1 MDWTDA
7 RVEQLRELWVAG
19 FSARE
24 IAERLGDGATRNAVI
39 GKANR
44 LGLSKPTKSS
54 ITRRQ
59 KTEAR
64 AQEMHVATQMPP
76 GGATVLT
83 LTTSSCR
90 WPVGHPGEPHF
101 HFCGAKTTPGQPYCE
116 QHARLAYQAPQPR
129 ENRRRA

>member
-7 RVEQLRELWVAG
+7 SIEQLRELWVAG

-24 IAERLGDGATRNAVI
+24 IADRLGEGATRNAVI

-44 LGLSKPTKSS
+44 MGLSKPTKSS

-59 KTEAR
+59 KREAHE
-64 AQEMHVATQMPP
+64 QEVQAAVQMPP

-83 LTTSSCR
+83 LTGSSCR
-90 WPVGHPGEPHF
+90 WPVGHPGEAHF
-101 HFCGAKTTPGQPYCE
+101 HFCGSKTAPGQPYCD

-129 ENRRRA
+129 ESRRRA

>member
-7 RVEQLRELWVAG
+7 SIQQLQELWVAG

-24 IAERLGDGATRNAVI
+24 IAERLGEGATRNAVI

-44 LGLSKPTKSS
+44 MGLSKPTKSS

-59 KTEAR
+59 KRET
-64 AQEMHVATQMPP
+64 QEQEVQAAKQMPP
-76 GGATVLT
+76 GGATILT
-83 LTTSSCR
+83 LTGSSCR
-90 WPVGHPGEPHF
+90 WPVGHPGEAHF
-101 HFCGAKTTPGQPYCE
+101 HFCGAKTTPGQPYCG

-129 ENRRRA
+129 DSRKRA